1 MGFTAVARQLLNNTL
16 PNGPTGGILSSVP
29 LTTPL
34 PGAPPGASPP
44 GTPQQPGLPPGII
57 PLTPAQLAALPHDDA
72 GPHLVRTI
80 WILIGISLV
89 FLLLRLY
96 AKFFRHRGLW
106 WDDYILI
113 GAWLCIT
120 TESCMLTYATT
131 LGYGKHIYDIPFDI
145 VNIEKTVM
153 AISIGGTLSL
163 TAAIWSKTSFA
174 LTLLRLTDGWLKN
187 FIWFCI
193 ITTNIAMGLSALF
206 VWVTC
211 RPLEKAWHP
220 FMAGTCWAP
229 ETIVQYNI
237 FSAAYSALMDL
248 TLALLPWKLIWGL
261 QMKRKEKI
269 GVAVAM
275 SCGIFAGITAIIK
288 TTHIPKMISMDSYD
302 GIVLFIWGNAESCV
316 TIIAASIPILRVFAK
331 EIKTT
336 TMRYYTAGGDNYG
349 AGTKRTRNNTVV
361 VTATRS
367 RTGREKQDD
376 WSDKSILDNQN
387 SPAGKI
393 MHTSEVV
400 VDYRTR
406 QSDEKDFEMHRL
418 P

>member
-1 MGFTAVARQLLNNTL
+1 MGFTAVVRQLLNNTL
-16 PNGPTGGILSSVP
+16 PNGPTGGSLTTVP

-34 PGAPPGASPP
+34 PGPPPGV
-44 GTPQQPGLPPGII
+44 PQQPGLPAGLP
-57 PLTPAQLAALPHDDA
+57 PLTPAELAALPHDDA

-80 WILIGISLV
+80 WILIGISFV
-89 FLLLRLY
+89 FLMLRLY

-131 LGYGKHIYDIPFDI
+131 LGYGKHIWDIPFDI

-153 AISIGGTLSL
+153 AISVGGTLSL

-211 RPLEKAWHP
+211 KPLEKAWHP
-220 FMAGTCWAP
+220 FMAGTCWSP
-229 ETIVQYNI
+229 DIIVKYNI

-248 TLALLPWKLIWGL
+248 TLAFLPWKLIWGL

-316 TIIAASIPILRVFAK
+316 TIIAASIPILRVFARD
-331 EIKTT
+331 IKTT
-336 TMRYYTAGGDNYG
+336 TRRYYATGAETYG
-349 AGTKRTRNNTVV
+349 PGTKRTRNNTVV

-367 RTGREKQDD
+367 RAGREKQDD

-387 SPAGKI
+387 NSAGKI

-406 QSDEKDFEMHRL
+406 KSDEKDYEMHHL